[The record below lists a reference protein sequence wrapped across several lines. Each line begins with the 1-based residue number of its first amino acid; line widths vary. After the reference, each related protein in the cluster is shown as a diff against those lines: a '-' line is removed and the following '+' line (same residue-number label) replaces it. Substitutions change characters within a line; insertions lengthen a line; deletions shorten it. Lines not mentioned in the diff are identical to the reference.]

1 MERVQAQVQQQRLR
15 RALSQSRD
23 KPIDVQIG
31 FTVFVDVAQE
41 MRSRL
46 WLVLLQEPALAAPFQ
61 VSMQGLQLGLHLRS
75 AL

>member
-1 MERVQAQVQQQRLR
+1 MRAATTLQGIVEKVQAQMQQQRLQ

-31 FTVFVDVAQE
+31 FTVYIDVAQE

-46 WLVLLQEPALAAPFQ
+46 WLALLKDPTLAAPFQ
-61 VSMQGLQLGLHLRS
+61 V
-75 AL
+75 

>member
-1 MERVQAQVQQQRLR
+1 MQQQRLQ

-31 FTVFVDVAQE
+31 FTVYIDVAQE

-46 WLVLLQEPALAAPFQ
+46 WLALLDEPALAAPFQ
-61 VSMQGLQLGLHLRS
+61 VLYKALRCT
-75 AL
+75 